1 MPHTDKEL
9 ETLATLLQDL
19 PIENEG
25 MIVSELDGFVA
36 GLLVCPEM
44 VLPSE
49 WLPFVWGVGIVAS
62 FQDERQ
68 ALATNSAVMDHY
80 NRVASLLA
88 SSPEDYQALLD
99 MDDISGDILWE
110 PWISGF
116 ERAMSLR
123 PDSWGDIIESNDDE
137 AAACISMVMTLH
149 EIDDG
154 TSELPEKTIDE
165 MDKIAPDYLAD
176 IVITL
181 NEWTKSRLRA
191 PAMKFQSDNDNV
203 VPFRTTKIGRNDPCP
218 CGSGKKYKKCCGLN

>member
-1 MPHTDKEL
+1 MSNT
-9 ETLATLLQDL
+9 
-19 PIENEG
+19 
-25 MIVSELDGFVA
+25 
-36 GLLVCPEM
+36 
-44 VLPSE
+44 
-49 WLPFVWGVGIVAS
+49 
-62 FQDERQ
+62 
-68 ALATNSAVMDHY
+68 AVMDHY
-80 NRVASLLA
+80 NRVANLLA

-99 MDDISGDILWE
+99 MEDISGDILWE

-123 PDSWGDIIESNDDE
+123 PDSWDDIIESNDDE

-181 NEWTKSRLRA
+181 NEWTKSRLV
-191 PAMKFQSDNDNV
+191 S
-203 VPFRTTKIGRNDPCP
+203 IGQ
-218 CGSGKKYKKCCGLN
+218 